1 MYQLSVERSTP
12 LHKQYLKGLI
22 PEIPDDDL
30 SAEMY
35 EETIRLSKEYGF
47 NHYEVSSYAKGQ
59 QAISRHNFSYWQ
71 GMDYLGIGPGAHGR
85 LTDHV
90 SQQRVRTF
98 GEFHPD
104 KYMALCEKEG
114 EGIRKIEPIQFQD
127 MAEFVDKEQLKM
139 LIENGFLI
147 EEKGIVDNN
156 INSFVPKE
164 LLNQWKDG
172 GGIRPTEMGLE
183 RIDYILPRLLVQS
196 N

>member
-1 MYQLSVERSTP
+1 M
-12 LHKQYLKGLI
+12 
-22 PEIPDDDL
+22 
-30 SAEMY
+30 
-35 EETIRLSKEYGF
+35 
-47 NHYEVSSYAKGQ
+47 
-59 QAISRHNFSYWQ
+59 
-71 GMDYLGIGPGAHGR
+71 
-85 LTDHV
+85 
-90 SQQRVRTF
+90 
-98 GEFHPD
+98 
-104 KYMALCEKEG
+104 
-114 EGIRKIEPIQFQD
+114 
-127 MAEFVDKEQLKM
+127 DKEQLKM

>member
-1 MYQLSVERSTP
+1 M
-12 LHKQYLKGLI
+12 I

-98 GEFHPD
+98 GVKKKSLFNV
-104 KYMALCEKEG
+104 LLTLFFFG
-114 EGIRKIEPIQFQD
+114 LGISS
-127 MAEFVDKEQLKM
+127 
-139 LIENGFLI
+139 G
-147 EEKGIVDNN
+147 
-156 INSFVPKE
+156 
-164 LLNQWKDG
+164 
-172 GGIRPTEMGLE
+172 
-183 RIDYILPRLLVQS
+183 
-196 N
+196 